1 MDTVRKFEYLSKLT
15 DVTADVLK
23 WKNADKDNKII
34 TALQLLE
41 TAVRVALREVR
52 SRDVLL

>member
-1 MDTVRKFEYLSKLT
+1 MDTVRKFEYLNKLT